1 MTYFA
6 LDSDGFKLFLRLT
19 WDPFE
24 EQFTSIE
31 TRFMTNVN
39 VVARLANVEFQ
50 DQIYKSLDH
59 QRREGKWYPS
69 SSALSTFIF
78 FLYIRSE
85 PCNTPVNLIADGIRK
100 LREDEKHRLEADKKH
115 RDILRWLSPDD
126 FEEIHDKHFRKR
138 YKGTGQWLLNDHRFV
153 NWRDNAQSC
162 LLWCHGARKLKHYF
176 IVY

>member
-1 MTYFA
+1 M
-6 LDSDGFKLFLRLT
+6 
-19 WDPFE
+19 
-24 EQFTSIE
+24 
-31 TRFMTNVN
+31 
-39 VVARLANVEFQ
+39 
-50 DQIYKSLDH
+50 
-59 QRREGKWYPS
+59 
-69 SSALSTFIF
+69 
-78 FLYIRSE
+78 
-85 PCNTPVNLIADGIRK
+85 IADGIRK

-176 IVY
+176 IIYSYRFTDLCGQFTAGSGKTVLAYA